1 MLNNIIDLTRRKAR
15 APVQI
20 DLDDPQLL
28 ETMLADTSK
37 TPESLILEKEK
48 QSRLAGALAA
58 IPEQFATPLIMKEI
72 GNFTYQEIAS
82 MLVIPIG
89 TVMSRLSRARKALS
103 DFINDQEKTFAPR
116 RNHEGES

>member
-1 MLNNIIDLTRRKAR
+1 
-15 APVQI
+15 
-20 DLDDPQLL
+20 
-28 ETMLADTSK
+28 
-37 TPESLILEKEK
+37 
-48 QSRLAGALAA
+48 
-58 IPEQFATPLIMKEI
+58 MKEI